1 MQVLERV
8 NDNYSH
14 FNGSFLEPETPR
26 VCGRA
31 KTRYL

>member
-14 FNGSFLEPETPR
+14 FNGSFLEPETRGVR
-26 VCGRA
+26 VRA

>member
-14 FNGSFLEPETPR
+14 FNGSFPEPETPGGW
-26 VCGRA
+26 GRA

>member
-1 MQVLERV
+1 MQVLECV

-26 VCGRA
+26 VWGRA

>member
-14 FNGSFLEPETPR
+14 FNGSFPESETPG
-26 VCGRA
+26 VIARA